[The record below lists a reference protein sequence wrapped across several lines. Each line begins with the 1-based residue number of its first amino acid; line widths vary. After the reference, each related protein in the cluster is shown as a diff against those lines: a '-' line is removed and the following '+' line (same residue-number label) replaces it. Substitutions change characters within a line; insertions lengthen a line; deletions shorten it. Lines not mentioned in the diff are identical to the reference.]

1 MLVLLLACLA
11 LPLGA
16 QGTARLAQETRLY
29 KAPRGTPL
37 GTLLAGAAV
46 SPDRTNGDMAQVSVE
61 GWIATAG
68 LGPINRDGF
77 TVATR
82 KAGTELRQTP
92 DGPVV
97 ARLNAIVGFVRGDS
111 QGSWTR
117 VQRTAWIARKA
128 LQSLPA
134 TAGTVSQ
141 ATLGTDRA
149 ALGRRAALALIPGGA
164 AVGQVDSGLSARVL
178 ARSNGWSRVQFEAWV
193 PDSALDRSTEGV
205 LVGVSRAEVRS
216 NPARFVGQVL
226 EWRLQ
231 FVAVQKADEL
241 RPEIPSGQS
250 YLLMRGPLPEPGFV
264 YVTFPAGQLATW
276 SALPALREVTVRG
289 TLRSATTKYLP
300 IPVLDLVSVVGGP
313 GS

>member
-1 MLVLLLACLA
+1 LLVLLLACLVP
-11 LPLGA
+11 PLAA
-16 QGTARLAQETRLY
+16 QGTARLTQETRLY

-37 GTLLAGAAV
+37 GTLAAGASVTPQRTTGDLAEV
-46 SPDRTNGDMAQVSVE
+46 SLE
-61 GWIATAG
+61 GWIASAG

-82 KAGTELRQTP
+82 KAGTELREKP

-97 ARLNAIVGFVRGDS
+97 ARLNAVVGFVRSDS

-128 LQSLPA
+128 LQSPSALAAPA
-134 TAGTVSQ
+134 TP
-141 ATLGTDRA
+141 GTDQA
-149 ALGRRAALALIPGGA
+149 AVGRRAALSLTPGGA
-164 AVGQVDSGLSARVL
+164 SVGQVDSGLNARVL
-178 ARSNGWSRVQFEAWV
+178 ARAGGWTRVQFEAWV

-231 FVAVQKADEL
+231 FVAVQTADEL
-241 RPEIPSGQS
+241 RPEIPGGQS

-300 IPVLDLVSVVGGP
+300 IPVLDLVSVVSGL